1 MKLKTG
7 DKAKIRADLEPY
19 EIYGNNSFVDD
30 MTQFRGRSVT
40 IDYEGDEWYSI
51 KEDDGGWCWTDE
63 MFEPIERC
71 THDKCYS
78 DVVLMTFPVQ
88 KPWICR
94 ICEEQGTDQ
103 IPMFSD
109 KENEYEVRVKNKNN
123 KSTVS

>member
-1 MKLKTG
+1 MKLKVG
-7 DKAKIRADLEPY
+7 DKAKIKKNLGFGVS
-19 EIYGNNSFVDD
+19 YGGQTFISD
-30 MTQFRGRSVT
+30 MACFEERSVT
-40 IDYEGDEWYSI
+40 IDYVTDGWYAI
-51 KEDDGGWCWTDE
+51 KEDHNKWCWTDE
-63 MFEPIERC
+63 MFESIEQC